1 VLELPLMDF
10 LCFLRIYNALF
21 FCFVLFLVDV
31 FVCDVYILY
40 DANNNNKKLFLH
52 LCRIIKSNTNNRKTQ
67 KHQSRL
73 CATLFQFQYCCA
85 FENISNLSFPFVA
98 MSNIVF
104 VFFIFQD
111 FLLFHVFSIVFFFFL
126 YIFLF
131 DLFVQCLSRL
141 KIQ

>member
-1 VLELPLMDF
+1 MLELPLMDF

-52 LCRIIKSNTNNRKTQ
+52 LCRIIKSNTNNRKTP

-85 FENISNLSFPFVA
+85 FENISNVSFPFVA

-104 VFFIFQD
+104 FSSFRIFFYSTCFQ
-111 FLLFHVFSIVFFFFL
+111 LFFSSFYTFFYL
-126 YIFLF
+126 TCSSSVSLG
-131 DLFVQCLSRL
+131 
-141 KIQ
+141 